1 MKKNIIIAIAVV
13 VGFYL
18 ILYFWNQENNSEKQ
32 HPTIHSSAAKPDD
45 FLMEAKDYEEMARH
59 DRSAY
64 SLEQAIQAIW
74 KLEKDVDDE
83 SFDRLEHTIHKLE
96 EVHKHILRDSI
107 PSSEMLKAFEYALGN
122 LAHAELEVAEK
133 YSKSNQTS
141 KAKTALKYAQVHVKN
156 ALLLHHSEDSTR
168 QSGLHLLHEMDSLFG
183 LESLSDP
190 ENTASLDQLIKE
202 VDALVSKI
210 D

>member
-1 MKKNIIIAIAVV
+1 
-13 VGFYL
+13 
-18 ILYFWNQENNSEKQ
+18 
-32 HPTIHSSAAKPDD
+32 
-45 FLMEAKDYEEMARH
+45 MEAKDYEEMARH

-133 YSKSNQTS
+133 YSKSN
-141 KAKTALKYAQVHVKN
+141 
-156 ALLLHHSEDSTR
+156 
-168 QSGLHLLHEMDSLFG
+168 
-183 LESLSDP
+183 
-190 ENTASLDQLIKE
+190 
-202 VDALVSKI
+202 
-210 D
+210 